1 MRISDWSSDVCS
13 SDLVMTWT
21 IRQLADD
28 YGLTLRTLRHDED
41 LGLLHPVRVGTERQ
55 YHQRDRIRLELIL
68 RGRRVGFSLDEIATI
83 VNMYDEP
90 PGETGQ
96 LEFLLDQCE
105 IRRRELE
112 QHWLD
117 IAATLADL
125 AGTPERRRPALP
137 PTGAESTPGSE
148 QTRG

>member
-1 MRISDWSSDVCS
+1 
-13 SDLVMTWT
+13 MTWT

-28 YGLTLRTLRHDED
+28 YGLTLRTLRHYED

-90 PGETGQ
+90 PGEAGQ
-96 LEFLLDQCE
+96 LEFLIDQCE
-105 IRRRELE
+105 IRRRALE
-112 QHWLD
+112 QQRLD
-117 IAATLADL
+117 IDATLADL
-125 AGTPERRRPALP
+125 AGIAERCRADLRSS
-137 PTGAESTPGSE
+137 GE
-148 QTRG
+148 